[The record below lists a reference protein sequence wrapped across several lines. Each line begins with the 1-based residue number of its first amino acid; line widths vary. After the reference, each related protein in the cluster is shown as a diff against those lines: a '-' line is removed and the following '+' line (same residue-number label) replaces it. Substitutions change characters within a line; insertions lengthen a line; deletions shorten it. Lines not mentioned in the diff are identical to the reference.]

1 VVLVVAVPATQGEMA
16 ALVVERTVVAVR
28 QPQPK
33 AWLMRRSLVRLYT
46 GMQVAVLQAVETAQV
61 VAVEHSQ
68 QAKTAPRRKRGTAE
82 KEFLLTSS
90 VLELRLS
97 TGLEAEA
104 HQAPPHCLRD

>member
-1 VVLVVAVPATQGEMA
+1 VVLVVAVPASQGEMV

-33 AWLMRRSLVRLYT
+33 AWLMRRSLVRLCT

-61 VAVEHSQ
+61 VAVERSR

-82 KEFLLTSS
+82 KEFPSTSS
-90 VLELRLS
+90 ALELRLS
-97 TGLEAEA
+97 TDLEVEV
-104 HQAPPHCLRD
+104 HRAPRLCLRE